1 MNKYKSFTAVI
12 TLLAFLAVRTPIA
25 YAVENDT
32 PPSDDEIGDYESM
45 EKGEKAPYDGLLFT
59 NEAIIKII
67 TNKHL
72 ELDKLKLDKD
82 TEIKKIQLDLD
93 ILKKQ
98 HDLETKITKDLN
110 DNLLKLKQDR
120 IILFQILNIE
130 HQLNK
135 YIHNIIITG
144 IMEIHIIFRKT
155 NNILILQQ
163 KIIIIIK

>member
-1 MNKYKSFTAVI
+1 MNKSKSFIAVI
-12 TLLAFLAVRTPIA
+12 TLLAFLAGRIPIA
-25 YAVENDT
+25 YATENDT
-32 PPSDDEIGDYESM
+32 PPSDNEIGDYESM

-59 NEAIIKII
+59 NEGIIKII

-82 TEIKKIQLDLD
+82 TEIKKLQLDLD

-120 IILFQILNIE
+120 IDALENSKKWDDVKLFGALGLGIILSVS
-130 HQLNK
+130 
-135 YIHNIIITG
+135 
-144 IMEIHIIFRKT
+144 IFYAAVQVTK
-155 NNILILQQ
+155 
-163 KIIIIIK
+163 

>member
-32 PPSDDEIGDYESM
+32 PLSDDEIGDYESM

-59 NEAIIKII
+59 NEGIIKII

-82 TEIKKIQLDLD
+82 TEIKKLQLDLD

-98 HDLETKITKDLN
+98 HDLETKITKDLS

-120 IILFQILNIE
+120 IDTLENSKKWDDVKLFGALG
-130 HQLNK
+130 L
-135 YIHNIIITG
+135 G
-144 IMEIHIIFRKT
+144 IVLSVSIFYAAVQVTK
-155 NNILILQQ
+155 
-163 KIIIIIK
+163 

>member
-25 YAVENDT
+25 YAIENET

-120 IILFQILNIE
+120 IDSLENSKKWDDVKLFGALG
-130 HQLNK
+130 L
-135 YIHNIIITG
+135 G
-144 IMEIHIIFRKT
+144 IVLSVSIFYAAVQVTK
-155 NNILILQQ
+155 
-163 KIIIIIK
+163 

>member
-1 MNKYKSFTAVI
+1 MNKFKFPVVLI
-12 TLLAFLAVRTPIA
+12 TLLAFLAVRIPIA

-32 PPSDDEIGDYESM
+32 PPSDDELGDYESM

-82 TEIKKIQLDLD
+82 IEIKKIQLDLD

-120 IILFQILNIE
+120 IDSLEGSKKWDDIKILGALTLGIVLSVTVFYAAVQIS
-130 HQLNK
+130 K
-135 YIHNIIITG
+135 
-144 IMEIHIIFRKT
+144 
-155 NNILILQQ
+155 
-163 KIIIIIK
+163 

>member
-25 YAVENDT
+25 YAIENDT
-32 PPSDDEIGDYESM
+32 PPSGDEIGDYESM

-59 NEAIIKII
+59 NEGIIKII

-82 TEIKKIQLDLD
+82 TEIKKLQLDLD

-120 IILFQILNIE
+120 IDALENSKKWDDVKLFGALGLGIILSVS
-130 HQLNK
+130 
-135 YIHNIIITG
+135 
-144 IMEIHIIFRKT
+144 IFYAAVQVTK
-155 NNILILQQ
+155 
-163 KIIIIIK
+163 

>member
-1 MNKYKSFTAVI
+1 MNKYKFPVAVI

-25 YAVENDT
+25 YAQEPSS
-32 PPSDDEIGDYESM
+32 PPSEDEIGDYESM

-59 NEAIIKII
+59 NEGIIKII

-72 ELDKLKLDKD
+72 EIDKLKLEKD
-82 TEIKKIQLDLD
+82 TELKKLQLDLD

-120 IILFQILNIE
+120 IDSLENSKKWDDVKIFGALSLGILLSVSIFYAAVQIT
-130 HQLNK
+130 K
-135 YIHNIIITG
+135 
-144 IMEIHIIFRKT
+144 
-155 NNILILQQ
+155 
-163 KIIIIIK
+163 

>member
-59 NEAIIKII
+59 NEGIIKII

-82 TEIKKIQLDLD
+82 TEIKKLQLDLD

-120 IILFQILNIE
+120 IDILENSKKWDDVKLFGALGLGIILSVS
-130 HQLNK
+130 
-135 YIHNIIITG
+135 
-144 IMEIHIIFRKT
+144 IFYAAVQVTK
-155 NNILILQQ
+155 
-163 KIIIIIK
+163 